1 MESWRGNVVSCDGC
15 PNPPTTNAIG
25 GSWHAGTHI
34 IHTIDRDDP
43 GEGGGT
49 TSSVAK
55 TSSTSQQPTS
65 ASSAKPPAK
74 TTASA
79 TSSAPPART
88 SKADGD
94 DGDDGDSDD
103 EDSGKGKG
111 KGGGKV
117 RRSSFVKALT
127 FSVVSILTLAT
138 HSWRKRY
145 LSSRQGQKA
154 VASAETSNAFQTQG
168 NDEDDAGF
176 SDPPVTATVTFTGKN
191 NKGLE
196 LRYRCQICFQGF
208 RFNSTQ
214 LYPSYLRH
222 RRQHRQ

>member
-34 IHTIDRDDP
+34 IHTIDGDDP
-43 GEGGGT
+43 GGSDPGESGGT

-55 TSSTSQQPTS
+55 TSSTIQQPTS
-65 ASSAKPPAK
+65 ASSAKPPVK

-79 TSSAPPART
+79 TSSAPPAKT

-111 KGGGKV
+111 KGNGKS
-117 RRSSFVKALT
+117 RRSSYVKA
-127 FSVVSILTLAT
+127 SNPVDSILTLAAL
-138 HSWRKRY
+138 SWRKRY
-145 LSSRQGQKA
+145 LSSRRGQKA
-154 VASAETSNAFQTQG
+154 IASAETSNAFATQG

-176 SDPPVTATVTFTGKN
+176 DDPPVTATVNFTGKN
-191 NKGLE
+191 HK
-196 LRYRCQICFQGF
+196 YK
-208 RFNSTQ
+208 
-214 LYPSYLRH
+214 
-222 RRQHRQ
+222 

>member
-15 PNPPTTNAIG
+15 PNPPTANALG
-25 GSWHAGTHI
+25 SSWHAGTHI
-34 IHTIDRDDP
+34 IHTLDGDDP

-49 TSSVAK
+49 TSSAAE

-79 TSSAPPART
+79 TSSAPPAKT

-117 RRSSFVKALT
+117 RRSSYVKA
-127 FSVVSILTLAT
+127 SSPVDSILTLP
-138 HSWRKRY
+138 HLVGGR
-145 LSSRQGQKA
+145 G
-154 VASAETSNAFQTQG
+154 
-168 NDEDDAGF
+168 
-176 SDPPVTATVTFTGKN
+176 
-191 NKGLE
+191 
-196 LRYRCQICFQGF
+196 ICLHVEVKKQSQA
-208 RFNSTQ
+208 RRRPTRSQPKEMMKTMQVSTILQ
-214 LYPSYLRH
+214 LP
-222 RRQHRQ
+222 RR